1 MKPTYGSANDGDWI
15 EDRGFVRRLISDDNH
30 GSRHQRFIIELRHGQ
45 TLLIAHNIDLA
56 RRIPLGIGDR
66 VRFRGMYEYNDLG
79 GLVHW
84 THHDPHGVEDGGW
97 IRFGRREYR

>member
-1 MKPTYGSANDGDWI
+1 M
-15 EDRGFVRRLISDDNH
+15 LSDDH
-30 GSRHQRFIIELRHGQ
+30 EDSRHQRFVLQLGNRE

-56 RRIPLGIGDR
+56 KRVPVGMGDR
-66 VRFRGMYEYNDLG
+66 VRFRGMYEWNELG

-97 IRFGRREYR
+97 INYRRKTYS